1 MSKLV
6 GQPLPR
12 IEDHR
17 FLTGT
22 GQFTD
27 DLEAA
32 NQVYVAVVR
41 SPHAHARIGA
51 IDLREALAAP
61 GVVGA
66 FAAADLREAGIGVM
80 PSSTRAEPYRLL
92 NRDGSE
98 MALADQYPL
107 AEHKVRFA
115 GEAVAF
121 VVAET
126 SLGARD
132 AAERVE
138 VDYTALEAV
147 TDIDAALADDA
158 ALVWDETPANRSF
171 DWAAGD
177 AQAVDRAFAGAAR
190 ITTIEVL
197 NPRLIIA
204 FMEPR
209 AVLAWYDT
217 AEQRYVLQVGCQSA
231 HMLRDN
237 LAGILGEPPERVR
250 VVVPDTGGGFGARN
264 VTYPEF
270 VLCAFAARK
279 LGRPVAWTADR
290 AESFLTDTQARGHR
304 LGASL
309 AMDANGRFTGIR
321 VSSVWRHGAYIPNR
335 NLHVLVTHFAPM
347 ICGVYTIPVAHCE
360 IRGVFTHT
368 APVASLRGVAR
379 AEAVYVVECLIDA
392 AAREI
397 DQDPVALRRLN
408 MISADSL
415 PYATP
420 AGANYQAVDF
430 RANLDAA
437 LGAAKWDQFARRRAE
452 SAARGCL
459 RGLGLSTFVEM
470 TGGAPA
476 ELAEIEVDAEGDIVA
491 AVGTQDF
498 GMGHATAFGQVLA
511 DELGVDFSRI
521 RIEYG
526 DTDRIRMGFGAHGS
540 RGMRIGGGA
549 LALGARAMLDKAKK
563 LAAEH
568 LEAAEADIDYAN
580 GLCYIAGTDRGV
592 ELGELARVAHT
603 KGDALAGECEYE
615 VAGPSYTNGCHVC
628 EVEIDPDTGVVT
640 LLDHV
645 LVVDVGRRVNPL
657 IVDGQMHGGL
667 TQGIGQALFENV
679 VYAPDNG
686 QLLSAS
692 FMDYNIPKADQCPA
706 YVTEFTEVPTSENP
720 LGVKGA
726 GECATTGSP
735 PAVMNAVIDAL
746 RGSGVAH
753 LDMPATPER
762 VWRAARA
769 ASDRSALQITK
780 R

>member
-1 MSKLV
+1 MTKLV

-12 IEDHR
+12 VEDRR

-51 IDLREALAAP
+51 VDLREALAAP
-61 GVVGA
+61 TVVGA
-66 FAAADLREAGIGVM
+66 FTAADLREAGIGAI
-80 PSSTRAEPYRLL
+80 PCSTRTEPFRLL

-107 AEHKVRFA
+107 AEHKVRFS

-126 SLGARD
+126 PLGARE

-138 VDYTALEAV
+138 VDYTVLEAV

-177 AQAVDRAFAGAAR
+177 EQAVDRAFTEAAR
-190 ITTIEVL
+190 VTTIEVI
-197 NPRLIIA
+197 NPRLIVA

-209 AVLAWYDT
+209 AVRARYDT

-231 HMLRDN
+231 HMLRNN
-237 LAGILGEPPERVR
+237 LAGILGEPPERLR

-264 VTYPEF
+264 VIYPEF

-304 LGASL
+304 LSASL
-309 AMDANGRFTGIR
+309 AMDGNGRFTGIR

-335 NLHVLVTHFAPM
+335 NLHVLVSNFAPM
-347 ICGVYTIPVAHCE
+347 ICGVYTIPVSHCE
-360 IRGVFTHT
+360 VRGVFTHT

-379 AEAVYVVECLIDA
+379 AEAVYVVERLINA
-392 AAREI
+392 AARET
-397 DQDPVALRRLN
+397 DRDPVALRRLN
-408 MISADSL
+408 MIRANSL

-420 AGANYQAVDF
+420 AGAKYHAVDF
-430 RANLDAA
+430 AANLDVA
-437 LGAAKWDQFARRRAE
+437 LGAAKWGQFAQRRAE
-452 SAARGCL
+452 SATRGRL
-459 RGLGLSTFVEM
+459 RGLGLSTFVEV

-476 ELAEIEVDAEGDIVA
+476 ELAEIEVEVQGDIVA

-498 GMGHATAFGQVLA
+498 GMGHATAFAQVLA

-526 DTDRIRMGFGAHGS
+526 DSDRIRMGFGAHGS
-540 RGMRIGGGA
+540 RAMRIGGSA
-549 LALGARAMLDKAKK
+549 VVFGARAMLEKAKQ

-568 LEAAEADIDYAN
+568 LEAAATDIDYAN
-580 GLCYIAGTDRGV
+580 GCCYIVGTDRGV
-592 ELGELARVAHT
+592 ELAELARVAHA
-603 KGDALAGECEYE
+603 KGDALAGEYEYQ

-628 EVEIDPDTGVVT
+628 EVEIDPDTGVVS

-645 LVVDVGRRVNPL
+645 LMVDVGLRVNPL
-657 IVDGQMHGGL
+657 IVDGQLHGGL
-667 TQGIGQALFENV
+667 TQGIGQALFEDV

-706 YVTEFTEVPTSENP
+706 YTTGYTEVPTRENP

-726 GECATTGSP
+726 GECGTTGSP
-735 PAVMNAVIDAL
+735 AAVMNAVIDAL
-746 RGSGVAH
+746 RGRGVTH

-762 VWRAARA
+762 VWRALRGE
-769 ASDRSALQITK
+769 
-780 R
+780 

>member
-1 MSKLV
+1 MRATRRQSTNLRPKLV

-17 FLTGT
+17 FLTGA

-66 FAAADLREAGIGVM
+66 FTAGDLREAGIGVI
-80 PSSTRAEPYRLL
+80 PCSTRAEPYRLL

-98 MALADQYPL
+98 MAVADQYPL

-126 SLGARD
+126 LLGARE
-132 AAERVE
+132 AAEQVA
-138 VDYTALEAV
+138 VDYTVLEAV

-158 ALVWDETPANRSF
+158 ALVWDEAPANRSF
-171 DWAAGD
+171 DWTAGD
-177 AQAVDRAFAGAAR
+177 AKAVDRAFAKAAR
-190 ITTIEVL
+190 VATIEVI

-209 AVLAWYDT
+209 GVLAWYDT

-231 HMLRDN
+231 HMLRNN

-304 LGASL
+304 LSASL
-309 AMDANGRFTGIR
+309 AMDGSGRFTGIR
-321 VSSVWRHGAYIPNR
+321 VSTVWRHGAYIPNR

-347 ICGVYTIPVAHCE
+347 ICGVYTIPVSHCE

-397 DQDPVALRRLN
+397 DLDRIALRRLN
-408 MISADSL
+408 MIGADSL
-415 PYATP
+415 PYATS

-430 RANLDAA
+430 AANLDAA
-437 LGAAKWDQFARRRAE
+437 LGAAKWNQFAQRRAD

-498 GMGHATAFGQVLA
+498 GMGHSTAFAQVLA
-511 DELGVDFSRI
+511 DEVGVDFSCI

-549 LALGARAMLDKAKK
+549 LALGARAMLDKAKQ

-580 GLCYIAGTDRGV
+580 GRCYIAGTDRGV
-592 ELGELARVAHT
+592 ELEELARFAHT
-603 KGDALAGECEYE
+603 KGDTLAGECEYE
-615 VAGPSYTNGCHVC
+615 VAGPSHTNGCHVC

-645 LVVDVGRRVNPL
+645 LVVDVGVRVNPL

-679 VYAPDNG
+679 VYAPDTG

-706 YVTEFTEVPTSENP
+706 YVTEFTNVPTSENP

-726 GECATTGSP
+726 GECGTTGSP

-746 RGSGVAH
+746 RGSGVTH

-762 VWRAARA
+762 VWRALRGE
-769 ASDRSALQITK
+769 
-780 R
+780 

>member
-1 MSKLV
+1 MTKFV

-12 IEDHR
+12 VEDRR

-27 DLEAA
+27 DLEAS

-51 IDLREALAAP
+51 IDLREALVAP
-61 GVVGA
+61 RVVGA
-66 FAAADLREAGIGVM
+66 FTAADLREAGIGVI
-80 PSSTRAEPYRLL
+80 PSSTRTEPYRLL

-107 AEHKVRFA
+107 AEHKVRFV

-126 SLGARD
+126 SLNARE

-138 VDYTALEAV
+138 VDYTVLEAV
-147 TDIDAALADDA
+147 TDIDAALGDDA
-158 ALVWDETPANRSF
+158 ALVWDETPDNRSF

-177 AQAVDRAFAGAAR
+177 AQAADHAFAEAAWV
-190 ITTIEVL
+190 TTIEVI
-197 NPRLIIA
+197 NPRVIIA

-209 AVLAWYDT
+209 AVLAWYDP

-231 HMLRDN
+231 HLLRNN

-264 VTYPEF
+264 VIYPEF

-304 LGASL
+304 LSASL
-309 AMDANGRFTGIR
+309 AMDGNGRFTGIR

-335 NLHVLVTHFAPM
+335 NLHVLVGNFAPM
-347 ICGVYTIPVAHCE
+347 ICGVYTIPVSHCE

-379 AEAVYVVECLIDA
+379 AEAVYVLERLIDT

-397 DQDPVALRRLN
+397 DRDPVALRRLN
-408 MISADSL
+408 MIRADSL
-415 PYATP
+415 PYTTP
-420 AGANYQAVDF
+420 AGAKYHAVDF
-430 RANLDAA
+430 VANLDVA
-437 LGAAKWDQFARRRAE
+437 LGAARWDQFAGRRAE
-452 SAARGCL
+452 SATHGRL

-476 ELAEIEVDAEGDIVA
+476 ELAEIEVDAQGDIVA

-498 GMGHATAFGQVLA
+498 GMGHATAFAQVLA

-540 RGMRIGGGA
+540 RAMRIGGGA
-549 LALGARAMLDKAKK
+549 VALGARAMLDKAKQ

-568 LEAAEADIDYAN
+568 LEAAEADIAYSNAR
-580 GLCYIAGTDRGV
+580 CYIAGTDRGV
-592 ELGELARVAHT
+592 ELRELAGIAHA

-615 VAGPSYTNGCHVC
+615 VVGPSYTNGCHVC
-628 EVEIDPDTGVVT
+628 EVEIDPDTGVVS
-640 LLDHV
+640 LLGHV

-657 IVDGQMHGGL
+657 IVDGQIHGGL

-679 VYAPDNG
+679 VYSPDNG

-706 YVTEFTEVPTSENP
+706 YTTAFTEVPTTENP

-726 GECATTGSP
+726 GECGTTGSP

-746 RGSGVAH
+746 RGGGVTH

-762 VWRAARA
+762 VWRVLRGE
-769 ASDRSALQITK
+769 
-780 R
+780 